1 MSEMI
6 WENYSFYPNQYKTIK
21 NSNKNEEN
29 SRQFLTISTFM
40 FKQTAVIFIAQV
52 SEQTKLTLRVFKNS
66 FFQEFTKDQTEK

>member
-40 FKQTAVIFIAQV
+40 FK
-52 SEQTKLTLRVFKNS
+52 
-66 FFQEFTKDQTEK
+66 